1 MSRPIWHY
9 FCVGWTVCP
18 RGGVKRWFGVR
29 RPGWRIGSGLRRFS
43 AAVFLGDWLCG
54 QSEPEQAEYAEVQK
68 WWSRHALRA
77 ADPSALF
84 PDVVLRRLV
93 NDIEISWTARQPAYA
108 PDGFRFALAP
118 GVAILPIDDV
128 APALW
133 AALDRAVSS
142 PPPGLNNDDRQ
153 SLAELEK
160 KIVRLR
166 SLTSVS
172 LERAYLPAE
181 IFERLVDA
189 RLETKLPDRSARIP
203 GLPAIKTI
211 DDAVLMFGGVSPDIE
226 AADVNRLVRLLAN
239 QRGGSDGARLAAL
252 VNTEIWLPI
261 AAPFEEGYDLAEDF
275 LDDLELAD
283 DASFVDVRAIV
294 AALGIRILDER
305 LQTSTIRGVAVAGSR
320 YHPAILV
327 NWSSPYNAEEP
338 GRRFT
343 LAHEFFHVLYDRER
357 AKRISHTS
365 GPWAPPGIEK
375 RANAFAA
382 MLLMPRDLVRRSLP
396 EDALDS
402 EGLRQAAQTMQVGAT
417 ALIEHLYNISMI
429 EEFERDELR
438 ASLLPLPID

>member
-133 AALDRAVSS
+133 
-142 PPPGLNNDDRQ
+142 
-153 SLAELEK
+153 
-160 KIVRLR
+160 
-166 SLTSVS
+166 
-172 LERAYLPAE
+172 
-181 IFERLVDA
+181 
-189 RLETKLPDRSARIP
+189 
-203 GLPAIKTI
+203 
-211 DDAVLMFGGVSPDIE
+211 
-226 AADVNRLVRLLAN
+226 
-239 QRGGSDGARLAAL
+239 
-252 VNTEIWLPI
+252 
-261 AAPFEEGYDLAEDF
+261 
-275 LDDLELAD
+275 
-283 DASFVDVRAIV
+283 

-429 EEFERDELR
+429 EEIERDELR